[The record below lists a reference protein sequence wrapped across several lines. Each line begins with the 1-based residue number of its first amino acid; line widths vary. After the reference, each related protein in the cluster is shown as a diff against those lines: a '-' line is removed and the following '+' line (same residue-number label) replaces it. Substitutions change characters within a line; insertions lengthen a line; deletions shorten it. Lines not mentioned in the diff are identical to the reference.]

1 MSKNLH
7 LEHLEDEILNKGT
20 QGGVE
25 AVKALREVT
34 QILSGSGGGKFTIT
48 TKFDGAPAI
57 LAGTDPEDGQF
68 FVSKKGNNPKLIK
81 SVEDAYKYHQGGLAK
96 KLAQSYEHLSKISI
110 PGVLQGDLMFTD
122 DKKSET
128 IQGKKYITF
137 RANTITYAVDPQSKL
152 GKQISKAKIG
162 VVFHT
167 TYTGKTVAT
176 MTASFGVKKNAY
188 GKHNDVWIDNAEF
201 KDVSGTAGF
210 TNNER
215 DKFMAMLRMAE
226 GSLKQTRGFLDKI
239 QSGKKPLQFDTEF
252 KKFFNSYVKE
262 GRPIP
267 SVGKAYRDF
276 FYHMGR
282 EYDKNISKVKTLKT
296 QATKAGQFMD
306 AVDFLQQNERSVKML
321 IASYMNLQGAKNM
334 IIRKMKQVKSMN
346 LFVDMGN
353 GDYKVTDD
361 EGYVAISNGTT
372 AIKLVD
378 RLEFSKLNFIVPKNW

>member
-7 LEHLEDEILNKGT
+7 LEHLEDEILNKGSR
-20 QGGVE
+20 GGLE
-25 AVKALREVT
+25 AVKALKEVT
-34 QILSGSGGGKFTIT
+34 QILSGEGGNKFTIT

-57 LAGTDPEDGQF
+57 LAGTDPEDGRF

-81 SVEDAYKYHQGGLAK
+81 SKEDAYKFHSGGLAE
-96 KLAQSYEHLSKISI
+96 KLAQSFEQLSKIKI

-122 DKKSET
+122 DKKKEQ
-128 IQGKKYITF
+128 IHGKQYITF
-137 RANTITYAVDPQSKL
+137 RANTITYAVDPSSDL
-152 GKQISKAKIG
+152 GKKIDKAKIG

-167 TYTGKTVAT
+167 TYTGPTVPT
-176 MTASFGVKKNAY
+176 MTASFGVRKDAY
-188 GKHNDVWIDNAEF
+188 GKHDDVWIDNAEY

-210 TNNER
+210 STVEK
-215 DKFMAMLRMAE
+215 DKFEKMIRMAE

-262 GRPIP
+262 GRPVP
-267 SVGKAYRDF
+267 SVGTAYRDF

-282 EYDKNISKVKTLKT
+282 EYGKNIDKVKTLKT

-306 AVDFLQQNERSVKML
+306 AVDFLQQNEQGVKML
-321 IASYMNLQGAKNM
+321 IASYMNLQAAKNM
-334 IIRKMKQVKSMN
+334 IINKMKKVKSMN

-361 EGYVAISNGTT
+361 EGYVAIADGTT

>member
-7 LEHLEDEILNKGT
+7 LEHVEDEILNKGT
-20 QGGVE
+20 QGGLE

-34 QILSGSGGGKFTIT
+34 QILSGNGGGKFTIT

-96 KLAQSYEHLSKISI
+96 KLAQSFEHLSKISI

-137 RANTITYAVDPQSKL
+137 RANTITYAVDPQSNL

-210 TNNER
+210 TNNEK

-378 RLEFSKLNFIVPKNW
+378 RLEFSKLNFIVQKNW